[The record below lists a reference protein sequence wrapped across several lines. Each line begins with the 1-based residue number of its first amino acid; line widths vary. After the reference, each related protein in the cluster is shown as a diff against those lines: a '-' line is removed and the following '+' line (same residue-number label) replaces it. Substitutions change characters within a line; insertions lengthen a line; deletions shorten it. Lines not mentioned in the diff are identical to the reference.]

1 MKKDRKIIRDAFLD
15 YQRVYFKQQGDRYT
29 AIQMAS
35 IATRLDFNLSK
46 NELIEVLS
54 NETV

>member
-15 YQRVYFKQQGDRYT
+15 YQRMYFKQQGDRY
-29 AIQMAS
+29 ASIQMAS

-46 NELIEVLS
+46 DELIKVLS
-54 NETV
+54 DETV